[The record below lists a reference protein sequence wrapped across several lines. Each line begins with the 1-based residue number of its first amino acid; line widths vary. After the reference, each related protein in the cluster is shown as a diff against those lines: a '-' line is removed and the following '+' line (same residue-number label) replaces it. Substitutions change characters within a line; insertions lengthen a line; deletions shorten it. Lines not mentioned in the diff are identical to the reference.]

1 MNIAASDIRRWSR
14 PSRSCRASSSG
25 PMRKEGHIVATVAE
39 PLPAGPRKEPLTAS
53 SAPAE
58 LQTGRLVAA
67 HAWVAFA
74 AFAVACLL
82 GVWQM
87 WARSPIEAPA
97 HTAANYF
104 RSVTLHGVSMAFVLT
119 TFFIMAFG
127 YFVAETALKRPLRG
141 LKIAWAAFW
150 MGIGGTL
157 LAALSVI
164 SGNASVLYTFYPPL
178 TATPWF
184 YIGLVLVVVASWIW
198 CLLMIVAMR
207 QWKAANPGMPVPL
220 AMFATVANAVM
231 WLWTTV
237 GVAAELLFQ
246 VIPAAFGWNLGID
259 VGLSRTLF
267 SWTLHAIVYFW
278 LIPAYIA
285 FYTMAPQAAGG
296 RLYSDTMGRLTFI
309 LFLIYSLPVGM
320 HHLFMD
326 PQQSMAF
333 KFLQMSFTALVAAPT
348 LLTVFTITA
357 SMEIAGR
364 LRGGRGLFGWIAAL
378 PWERP
383 MVLATGLAFFML
395 WFGGGGGLINM
406 SYGMNAMI
414 HNTSWVTAHF
424 HLIFGGTVVIMY
436 FAIAYAIW
444 PSLTGLAPASLRA
457 QRVQLW
463 LWFIGMMVLTL
474 PWHYLG
480 LQGQWRRVATF
491 NYADPIIAAWGPWV
505 LVSFA
510 GGLILLASAGL
521 FIWNLLEFHRA
532 RAVAFSALRPL
543 YAVAV
548 HPPARVPAALNGFA
562 LWNVLVLVLMIAA
575 YGYPMAQFFIINPP
589 EAIVHR
595 VDGRG

>member
-1 MNIAASDIRRWSR
+1 MTHA
-14 PSRSCRASSSG
+14 RSL
-25 PMRKEGHIVATVAE
+25 TVAH
-39 PLPAGPRKEPLTAS
+39 L
-53 SAPAE
+53 
-58 LQTGRLVAA
+58 
-67 HAWVAFA
+67 WVAFA
-74 AFAVACLL
+74 AFAAAAVL

-87 WARSPIEAPA
+87 WARSPLPAPFLTAEA
-97 HTAANYF
+97 YF
-104 RSVTLHGVSMAFVLT
+104 TSVTAHGVSMAYVLT
-119 TFFIMAFG
+119 TFMVMGFG
-127 YFVAETALKRPLRG
+127 YYVAETALGRPLPAPR
-141 LKIAWAAFW
+141 LAWLGFWLGIVGAA
-150 MGIGGTL
+150 M
-157 LAALSVI
+157 AALTI
-164 SGNASVLYTFYPPL
+164 FAGRATVLFTFYPPL
-178 TATPWF
+178 TGSPFF
-184 YIGLVLVVVASWIW
+184 YLGLVLVVVGSWIW
-198 CLLMIVAMR
+198 CGLMIWAMLDFKR
-207 QWKAANPGMPVPL
+207 ANPGEPVPL

-231 WLWTTV
+231 WLWTTA

-246 VIPAAFGWNLGID
+246 VIPAALGWNEAVD

-326 PQQSMAF
+326 PQQSSAF

-348 LLTVFTITA
+348 LLTVFTISA

-364 LRGGRGLFGWIAAL
+364 LRGGTGYFGWIRTL

-406 SYGMNAMI
+406 SYGMNAMV

-444 PSLTGLAPASLRA
+444 PTLTGRRPVSLRL

-463 LWFIGMMVLTL
+463 LWFIGMMVMTL

-491 NYADPIIAAWGPWV
+491 NYSDPLIAGWGPWV
-505 LVSFA
+505 IVSLA
-510 GGLILLASAGL
+510 GGVVLLASALL
-521 FIWNLLEFHRA
+521 FVWNLAEFHRSRTPA
-532 RAVAFSALRPL
+532 AGELRPL
-543 YAVAV
+543 YASAV
-548 HPPARVPAALNGFA
+548 HPPERVPAALNGFA
-562 LWNVLVLVLMIAA
+562 LWNVLVLVLMVAA
-575 YGYPMAQFFIINPP
+575 YGYPIAQFFVIKPP

>member
-1 MNIAASDIRRWSR
+1 MGEQAVTHARR
-14 PSRSCRASSSG
+14 
-25 PMRKEGHIVATVAE
+25 
-39 PLPAGPRKEPLTAS
+39 LT
-53 SAPAE
+53 
-58 LQTGRLVAA
+58 LA
-67 HAWVAFA
+67 HLWVAFA
-74 AFAVACLL
+74 AFAVAAVL

-87 WARSPIEAPA
+87 WARSPLPAPYLTAEA
-97 HTAANYF
+97 YF
-104 RSVTLHGVSMAFVLT
+104 TSVTVHGVSMAYVLT
-119 TFFIMAFG
+119 TFMVMGFG
-127 YFVAETALKRPLRG
+127 YYVAETALGRPLPLPR
-141 LKIAWAAFW
+141 LAWLGFALGIVGSVMAA
-150 MGIGGTL
+150 GTIL
-157 LAALSVI
+157 
-164 SGNASVLYTFYPPL
+164 SGNATVLFTFYPPL
-178 TATPWF
+178 TASPFF
-184 YIGLVLVVVASWIW
+184 YIGLVLVVVGSWIW
-198 CLLMIVAMR
+198 CGLMLWAMLDFKR
-207 QWKAANPGMPVPL
+207 ANPGLPVPL

-246 VIPAAFGWNLGID
+246 VIPAAFGWNEAVD

-326 PQQSMAF
+326 PQQSSAF

-348 LLTVFTITA
+348 LLTVFTISA

-364 LRGGRGLFGWIAAL
+364 LRGGRGYFGWIGAL
-378 PWERP
+378 PWDRP
-383 MVLATGLAFFML
+383 MVLATGMAFFML

-406 SYGMNAMI
+406 SFGMNAMV

-444 PSLTGLAPASLRA
+444 PTLTNRMPASLRH
-457 QRVQLW
+457 QRLQLW
-463 LWFIGMMVLTL
+463 LWFVGMMVMTL

-491 NYADPIIAAWGPWV
+491 NYSDPIIADWGPWV
-505 LVSFA
+505 IVSLV
-510 GGLILLASAGL
+510 GGIILLASALL

-532 RAVAFSALRPL
+532 RAVVATGLRPL
-543 YAVAV
+543 YALAV
-548 HPPARVPAALNGFA
+548 HPPERVPAALNGFA

-575 YGYPMAQFFIINPP
+575 YGYPIAQFFIIDAP

-595 VDGRG
+595 VNGRG

>member
-1 MNIAASDIRRWSR
+1 VTHARR
-14 PSRSCRASSSG
+14 
-25 PMRKEGHIVATVAE
+25 
-39 PLPAGPRKEPLTAS
+39 LT
-53 SAPAE
+53 
-58 LQTGRLVAA
+58 LA
-67 HAWVAFA
+67 HLWVAFA
-74 AFAVACLL
+74 AFAVAAVL

-87 WARSPIEAPA
+87 WARSPLPAPFL
-97 HTAANYF
+97 TAQAYF
-104 RSVTLHGVSMAFVLT
+104 TSVTAHGVAMAYVLT
-119 TFFIMAFG
+119 TFMVMGFG
-127 YFVAETALKRPLRG
+127 YYVAETALGRPLPLPRLAWLGFG
-141 LKIAWAAFW
+141 LGILGSLMAAVT
-150 MGIGGTL
+150 I
-157 LAALSVI
+157 LA
-164 SGNASVLYTFYPPL
+164 GNATVLFTFYPPL
-178 TATPWF
+178 TASPFF
-184 YIGLVLVVVASWIW
+184 YIGLVLVVVGSWIW
-198 CLLMIVAMR
+198 CGLMLWAMLDFKR
-207 QWKAANPGMPVPL
+207 AHPGVPVPL

-246 VIPAAFGWNLGID
+246 VIPAAFGWNESVD

-285 FYTMAPQAAGG
+285 FYTMAPQSAGG

-326 PQQSMAF
+326 PQQSSAF

-348 LLTVFTITA
+348 LLTVFTIAA

-364 LRGGRGLFGWIAAL
+364 LRGGRGYFGWIAAL
-378 PWERP
+378 PWDRP
-383 MVLATGLAFFML
+383 MVLATGMAFFML

-406 SYGMNAMI
+406 SFGMNAMV
-414 HNTSWVTAHF
+414 HNTSCVTAHF

-444 PSLTGLAPASLRA
+444 PTLTNRMPVSLRM

-463 LWFIGMMVLTL
+463 LWFIGMMVMTL

-491 NYADPIIAAWGPWV
+491 NYSDPIIAGWGPWV
-505 LVSFA
+505 IVSFI
-510 GGLILLASAGL
+510 GGIILLASALL
-521 FIWNLLEFHRA
+521 FVWNLLEFHRA
-532 RAVAFSALRPL
+532 RAVVATGLRPL
-543 YAVAV
+543 YALAV
-548 HPPARVPAALNGFA
+548 HPPERVPAALNGFA

-575 YGYPMAQFFIINPP
+575 YGYPIAQFFIIDAP

-595 VDGRG
+595 VNGRG